1 MATLHDTSL
10 LNEGVTHHPSASGI
24 PVNYGPA
31 SRIPLN
37 FEMESKILIDKKVKE
52 KSTSVLQYFRSLELS
67 METFPVGAGDVLSV
81 VCEKHELMA
90 VFGYTCELITQLKPK
105 QQ

>member
-1 MATLHDTSL
+1 M
-10 LNEGVTHHPSASGI
+10 
-24 PVNYGPA
+24 
-31 SRIPLN
+31 
-37 FEMESKILIDKKVKE
+37 
-52 KSTSVLQYFRSLELS
+52 LQYFRSLERS